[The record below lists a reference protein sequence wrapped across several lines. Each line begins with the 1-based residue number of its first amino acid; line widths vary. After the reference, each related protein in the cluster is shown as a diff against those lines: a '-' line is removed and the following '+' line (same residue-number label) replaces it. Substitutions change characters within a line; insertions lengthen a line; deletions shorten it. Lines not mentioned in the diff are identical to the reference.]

1 MRNNT
6 FRHGKTTFCV
16 FLLLFL
22 SSNAYSQ
29 ADSVLIIKRV
39 SPRTPALKLDIP
51 FLDYPYQRDARQTTG
66 NFFKGYTNPSMQ
78 QSLALATDLYSSAH
92 FGLQKA
98 VEPIGNKAVR
108 TIAKV
113 FALFATDF
121 ILSYAPGGD
130 GWLHEEY
137 HRAVLARHH
146 TPSSNDMNK
155 FPIGAETVS
164 VSHITDED
172 LVRFKAES
180 PPDFIRLPIAGI
192 EGQYLLVERL
202 QRYNFFYKQNQPHEF
217 QYWLSVL
224 NSILYVKT
232 SSDPKQVDRLTDE
245 LNANEPDVRTR
256 DFTGLDFTAWAYDL
270 FRPTEPYANRGTHPL
285 GNGINRYRKTTD
297 LTAEELAYL
306 KKQGNLQWLNVL
318 SPMMVGVRRIN
329 ISSTLSGNIAMQHWL
344 TSFGNDIALKIFL
357 RKESP
362 FKDIN
367 AVFTV
372 HNYHNFS
379 HYFPAVEAELVDVAL
394 GSTNRS
400 WLFSPRV
407 LLGLQPYK
415 QQFTTSK
422 SAFLGLLGGRLDVR
436 LHKNM
441 FPYLDFALKSDGWVG
456 GNEFLGPNFSCRLG
470 LSCRVFD

>member
-1 MRNNT
+1 MRNPIY
-6 FRHGKTTFCV
+6 RRKKSTFCV

-22 SSNAYSQ
+22 SLEVYPQ
-29 ADSVLIIKRV
+29 ADSVVIIKRI
-39 SPRTPALKLDIP
+39 SPRTPALKLDVP
-51 FLDYPYQRDARQTTG
+51 LLDYPYQLDARRTTG
-66 NFFKGYTNPSMQ
+66 SFFKAYANPSMQ
-78 QSLALATDLYSSAH
+78 QSLALATNLYASAH
-92 FGLQKA
+92 VGLQKA
-98 VEPIGNKAVR
+98 VEPIGNKSLR
-108 TIAKV
+108 TIALV
-113 FALFATDF
+113 VAVFATDY

-137 HRAVLARHH
+137 HRAVLTRHH
-146 TPSSNDMNK
+146 TNSSNDMNK
-155 FPIGAETVS
+155 FPLGAETVS
-164 VSHITDED
+164 VSRVRDED

-180 PPDFIRLPIAGI
+180 PADFIRLPVAGI

-202 QRYNFFYKQNQPHEF
+202 QRHNFFYKQNRPHEF

-245 LNANEPDVRTR
+245 LNANEPDIRTR
-256 DFTGLDFTAWAYDL
+256 DFTGLDFTAWVYDL
-270 FRPTEPYANRGTHPL
+270 FRPTESYTDRGIHPL

-297 LTAEELAYL
+297 LTADELAYL

-329 ISSTLSGNIAMQHWL
+329 ISSSLSGNIAMQHWL
-344 TSFGNDIALKIFL
+344 TSFGNDTALKIFL
-357 RKESP
+357 RKEGP

-372 HNYHNFS
+372 HNYTNFS
-379 HYFPAVEAELVDVAL
+379 HYFPAVEVELIDFPI
-394 GSTNRS
+394 GSTNRT

-407 LLGLQPYK
+407 LLGLQPVD
-415 QQFTTSK
+415 QQFTTSN
-422 SAFLGLLGGRLDVR
+422 SEFLGLLGGRLDVR
-436 LHKNM
+436 LHKTI
-441 FPYLDFALKSDGWVG
+441 FPYLDFAAKSAGWVG

-470 LSCRVFD
+470 LSCRFF

>member
-1 MRNNT
+1 MRNPIC
-6 FRHGKTTFCV
+6 RYKKSAFCV

-22 SSNAYSQ
+22 SPDVYPQ
-29 ADSVLIIKRV
+29 TDSVLTIKRV
-39 SPRTPALKLDIP
+39 SPGTPTLKLDLP
-51 FLDYPYQRDARQTTG
+51 LLDFPYQLDARRTTG
-66 NFFKGYTNPSMQ
+66 NFFKAYANPSMQ
-78 QSLALATDLYSSAH
+78 QSLALTTNLYSSAH
-92 FGLQKA
+92 VGLQKA
-98 VEPIGNKAVR
+98 FEPIGNKPLR
-108 TIAKV
+108 TIALV
-113 FALFATDF
+113 VAVFATDF

-137 HRAVLARHH
+137 HRAVLTRYH
-146 TPSSNDMNK
+146 TNSSNDMNK

-164 VSHITDED
+164 VSRVRDED

-180 PPDFIRLPIAGI
+180 PTDFIRLPVAGI

-202 QRYNFFYKQNQPHEF
+202 QRNNFFYKQNQPHEF

-245 LNANEPDVRTR
+245 LNANEPDIRTR
-256 DFTGLDFTAWAYDL
+256 DFTGLDFTAWVYDL
-270 FRPTEPYANRGTHPL
+270 FRPTEPYTGRGIHPL

-297 LTAEELAYL
+297 LTADELAYL

-318 SPMMVGVRRIN
+318 SPMMIGVRRIN
-329 ISSTLSGNIAMQHWL
+329 INASLSGNIAMQHWL
-344 TSFGNDIALKIFL
+344 TSFGNDTALKIFL
-357 RKESP
+357 RKEGP

-372 HNYHNFS
+372 HTYANFS
-379 HYFPAVEAELVDVAL
+379 HYFPAVEAELIDFPL
-394 GSTNRS
+394 GSTNRT

-407 LLGLQPYK
+407 LLGLQPVG
-415 QQFTTSK
+415 QQFTTSN

-436 LHKNM
+436 LNKTI
-441 FPYLDFALKSDGWVG
+441 FPYLEFAAKSEGWIG
-456 GNEFLGPNFSCRLG
+456 GNEFLGSNVSCRMG
-470 LSCRVFD
+470 LSCRFY